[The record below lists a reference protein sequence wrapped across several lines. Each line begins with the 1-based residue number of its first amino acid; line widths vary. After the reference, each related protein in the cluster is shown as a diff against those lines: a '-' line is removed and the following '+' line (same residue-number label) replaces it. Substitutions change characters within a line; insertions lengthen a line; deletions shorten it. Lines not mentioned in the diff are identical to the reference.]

1 MKASQKA
8 IQIIKDSESLKLKA
22 YICPAGKLTIGY
34 GHTKNVT
41 PGMVISALQA
51 EQLLAEDV
59 TSAEA
64 DLNKLLKKQL
74 TQNQFDAL
82 VDFVFNLGAEK
93 LATSTLLKLVNADPN
108 NAVIPAEFLKWVYAT
123 NPKTGLKEKLPGL
136 VTRREKEA
144 KLYSL

>member
-41 PGMVISALQA
+41 PGMVISSLQA

-74 TQNQFDAL
+74 TQNQYDAL
-82 VDFVFNLGAEK
+82 LDFVFNLGAQK

-108 NAVIPAEFLKWVYAT
+108 NALIPAEFLKWVYAT

>member
-8 IQIIKDSESLKLKA
+8 IQIIKESESLKLKA

-34 GHTKNVT
+34 GHTKKVT
-41 PGMVISALQA
+41 PGMVISSLQA
-51 EQLLAEDV
+51 EQLLSEDV

-74 TQNQFDAL
+74 TQNQYDAL
-82 VDFVFNLGAEK
+82 VDFVFNLGAQK

>member
-8 IQIIKDSESLKLKA
+8 IQIIKESESLKLKA
-22 YICPAGKLTIGY
+22 YVCPAGKLTIGY
-34 GHTKNVT
+34 GHTKKVT
-41 PGMVISALQA
+41 PGMVISAMQA

-82 VDFVFNLGAEK
+82 VDFVFNLGAQK
-93 LATSTLLKLVNADPN
+93 LATSTLLKMVNTNPN
-108 NAVIPAEFLKWVYAT
+108 NALIPAEFLKWVYAT

>member
-41 PGMVISALQA
+41 PAMMISPLQA

-59 TSAEA
+59 SSAEA
-64 DLNKLLKKQL
+64 DLNKLLKKSL
-74 TQNQFDAL
+74 KQNQYDAL
-82 VDFVFNLGAEK
+82 VDFVFNLGAQK
-93 LATSTLLKLVNADPN
+93 LATSTLLKMVNTNPH
-108 NAVIPAEFLKWVYAT
+108 NALIPAEFLKWVYAT